1 MIFHQMPG
9 LGAVEEG
16 AAAGEWHD
24 PVRHAVILSK
34 YSTTWSSI
42 TMTQKLITTTFQQM
56 PGLGAVKEVAAAS
69 KRHDPVRHA
78 VHRPPGP
85 QEALRELSRP
95 CCWSPHPVLVPPW
108 GLRHI
113 GGRCLI

>member
-78 VHRPPGP
+78 VHQQLGTKTCRH
-85 QEALRELSRP
+85 S
-95 CCWSPHPVLVPPW
+95 LVQN
-108 GLRHI
+108 L
-113 GGRCLI
+113 